1 MPCAPQKRLIARF
14 AVNYENIGFY
24 CVFSMFFEGLGM
36 VGRALGSLLE
46 AKLASLGAKLAMLG
60 PKLAMLGVKLAMLG
74 TKLALLD
81 AKLGLQGHF
90 GLALGHQQ
98 GAGLRGSPKSPV
110 DF

>member
-1 MPCAPQKRLIARF
+1 
-14 AVNYENIGFY
+14 
-24 CVFSMFFEGLGM
+24 M
-36 VGRALGSLLE
+36 VGRALGSFLE

-98 GAGLRGSPKSPV
+98 PAGARGDPRTPV

>member
-1 MPCAPQKRLIARF
+1 
-14 AVNYENIGFY
+14 
-24 CVFSMFFEGLGM
+24 M
-36 VGRALGSLLE
+36 VGRALGSFLE

-74 TKLALLD
+74 TKLALLG

-98 GAGLRGSPKSPV
+98 GAAPRGSPRPPV
-110 DF
+110 KFE

>member
-1 MPCAPQKRLIARF
+1 
-14 AVNYENIGFY
+14 
-24 CVFSMFFEGLGM
+24 MFFEGLGM
-36 VGRALGSLLE
+36 FGGAPGNFLE

-74 TKLALLD
+74 TKLALLG
-81 AKLGLQGHF
+81 AKMGLQGHF

-98 GAGLRGSPKSPV
+98 GAAPWGSPRSPV

>member
-1 MPCAPQKRLIARF
+1 
-14 AVNYENIGFY
+14 
-24 CVFSMFFEGLGM
+24 MF
-36 VGRALGSLLE
+36 GRALGSFLE

-60 PKLAMLGVKLAMLG
+60 PKLAMLGVKLAILG

-98 GAGLRGSPKSPV
+98 VAESRGDPRSPV

>member
-1 MPCAPQKRLIARF
+1 
-14 AVNYENIGFY
+14 
-24 CVFSMFFEGLGM
+24 MF
-36 VGRALGSLLE
+36 GRALGSFLE
-46 AKLASLGAKLAMLG
+46 VKLASLGAKLAMLG

-98 GAGLRGSPKSPV
+98 AAGFLGSPKPPV
-110 DF
+110 DFFV

>member
-1 MPCAPQKRLIARF
+1 MFRC
-14 AVNYENIGFY
+14 
-24 CVFSMFFEGLGM
+24 FFEGLRLL
-36 VGRALGSLLE
+36 GRAPGSSLE
-46 AKLASLGAKLAMLG
+46 TKLASLGAKLAMLG

-98 GAGLRGSPKSPV
+98 GAVV
-110 DF
+110 DIYNPII

>member
-1 MPCAPQKRLIARF
+1 
-14 AVNYENIGFY
+14 
-24 CVFSMFFEGLGM
+24 MF
-36 VGRALGSLLE
+36 GRALGSFLE

-90 GLALGHQQ
+90 GLALGHQR
-98 GAGLRGSPKSPV
+98 GAGPRGGPRSPV
-110 DF
+110 DLFV